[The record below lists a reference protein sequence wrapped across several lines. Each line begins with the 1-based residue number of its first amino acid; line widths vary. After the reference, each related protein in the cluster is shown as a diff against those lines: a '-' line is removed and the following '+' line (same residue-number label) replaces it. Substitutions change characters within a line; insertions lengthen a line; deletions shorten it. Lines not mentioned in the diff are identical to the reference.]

1 MNEPPINQ
9 RANQPINQ
17 LASRLAIQKERRLPS
32 QLIGFGLGAK
42 QSLIGLDQEGLYN
55 GWLADQIY
63 RFLRNGKLVAAL
75 ALAGICTTTTT
86 TTTTTTSSPS
96 IYLKTRRTT
105 RVLFTM
111 FRLGWEHCL
120 IMQ

>member
-86 TTTTTTSSPS
+86 TSSPS